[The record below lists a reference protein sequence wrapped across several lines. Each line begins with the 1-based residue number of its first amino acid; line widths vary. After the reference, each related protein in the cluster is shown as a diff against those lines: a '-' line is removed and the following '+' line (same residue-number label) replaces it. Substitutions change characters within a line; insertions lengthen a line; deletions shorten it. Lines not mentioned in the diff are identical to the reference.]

1 MKVRQPEIRRIA
13 DHIICECWVRMGER
27 AGELGLSVESQ
38 EASLILRWVLIRNN
52 PGVLEDRDFEEEESR
67 GIV

>member
-1 MKVRQPEIRRIA
+1 
-13 DHIICECWVRMGER
+13 MGER